1 MFIYYNS
8 IAQSMQDPH
17 KQTVN
22 PYALFLFI
30 CVYKDISST
39 TFKAAWSVGKCV
51 NNSDRPMFTESHSCS

>member
-22 PYALFLFI
+22 PFLYALFLFI

-39 TFKAAWSVGKCV
+39 TFKVKCG
-51 NNSDRPMFTESHSCS
+51 